1 MASYNHQ
8 DKHSQWRHTEAG
20 ARRLLRSAASWL
32 AFVLAIFLLAGC
44 KSSSPAP
51 YVSPKVTGRVVDALT
66 QAPLKG
72 VKVRKVV
79 PDQEPNVLNDVKGG
93 QALSKTPAVRT
104 AADGTFE
111 LGSERS
117 LSPFQRGGWYS
128 VGLAFEHPEYTRY
141 VTNYSLK
148 HSIVSPKGEP
158 VVNTGDIWLERK
170 SP

>member
-1 MASYNHQ
+1 MTPANPNLYTELQERLRFGASCAVR
-8 DKHSQWRHTEAG
+8 W
-20 ARRLLRSAASWL
+20 
-32 AFVLAIFLLAGC
+32 FVLGFFILAALLQTGC

-51 YVSPKVTGRVVDALT
+51 YVSPKVAGRVLDAQT
-66 QAPLKG
+66 RQPLKG
-72 VKVRKVV
+72 VKVQRLI

-104 AADGTFE
+104 AADGAFE
-111 LGSERS
+111 LASERS

-128 VGLAFEHPEYTRY
+128 VSIAFEHPGYFRY

-148 HSIVSPKGEP
+148 HAVISPKGEP
-158 VVNTGDIWLERK
+158 VVNTGDIWLECK